1 MINNY
6 DKEYYIIL
14 KKFDGDT
21 LYPKPLK
28 KTAKRRFRFEQL
40 TWGQEPLFFENAHRD
55 KDLKANRSRLV
66 PDVFLSATIPVV
78 NSKIRE
84 KLKFFAFEGMQLYP
98 AVYIDDEGNYHENFW
113 CMNFWEELDCLDR
126 NRSKFSK
133 LTLEKLKLDP
143 DADDLTTYKYSLD
156 SDVLDKIP
164 EEERLIFKM
173 GPDDMGY
180 VFVHQKIADIFFE
193 EKATGV
199 NLVKVSD
206 FEEGMQF

>member
-1 MINNY
+1 MNY
-6 DKEYYIIL
+6 NAAYFIIIPRFNEL
-14 KKFDGDT
+14 AMY
-21 LYPKPLK
+21 LKPLK
-28 KTAKRRFRFEQL
+28 KTARRNFDFERL
-40 TWGQEPLFFENAHRD
+40 EWGEEPLFFENAF
-55 KDLKANRSRLV
+55 KDEYQNLGRCCVL
-66 PDVFLSATIPVV
+66 PDVSFYATIPIL
-78 NSKIRE
+78 NDSIRN
-84 KLKFFAFEGMQLYP
+84 KLKFYNFSNVQLYP
-98 AVYIDDEGNYHENFW
+98 TVFIDDNNTYHENLW

-126 NRSKFSK
+126 EKSKFSK
-133 LTLEKLKLDP
+133 RAMEKLKLDP
-143 DADDLTTYKYSLD
+143 LADGLSTYKYSLD